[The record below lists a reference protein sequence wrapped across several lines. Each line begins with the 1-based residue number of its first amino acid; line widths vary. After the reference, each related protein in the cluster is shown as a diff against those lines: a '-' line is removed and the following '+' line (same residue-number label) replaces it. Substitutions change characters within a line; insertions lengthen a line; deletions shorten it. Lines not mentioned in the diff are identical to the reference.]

1 MSANTSWGA
10 IQLLAA
16 LRDAKIE
23 AVYFDEV
30 YYERQPSLIFESPDR
45 VLRQNWVGIR
55 VIAIE

>member
-1 MSANTSWGA
+1 MSANTSGGA

-30 YYERQPSLIFESPDR
+30 YYERQPSLIFESPDHA
-45 VLRQNWVGIR
+45 LRQN
-55 VIAIE
+55 